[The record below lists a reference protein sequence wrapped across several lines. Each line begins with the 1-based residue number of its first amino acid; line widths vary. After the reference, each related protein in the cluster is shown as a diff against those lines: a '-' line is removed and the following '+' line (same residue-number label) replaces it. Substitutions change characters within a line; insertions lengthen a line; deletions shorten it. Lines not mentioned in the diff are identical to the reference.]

1 MFNRIN
7 LVILGRDQ
15 RAIEM
20 SDTKISDSV
29 TTVDDKELVEKLK
42 RHETTAAVELY
53 NAYFDRIYW
62 LVFSQVDG
70 DRDAAQDI
78 AQETFLAAFKS
89 ADRFRGQSKVYTWL
103 YSIANRKVADFY
115 RRRKREGK
123 HRADPL
129 ESQVYEAETDGTAE
143 SEETSKSIQQAL
155 SCLPLHYK
163 QVLLLKYVEEMPVAE
178 ICQVM
183 DRSSKSVEGLL
194 TRARRELRSEL
205 TAQKPK

>member
-1 MFNRIN
+1 
-7 LVILGRDQ
+7 VDGTD
-15 RAIEM
+15 
-20 SDTKISDSV
+20 ISGSAV
-29 TTVDDKELVEKLK
+29 AVNDKELVDKL
-42 RHETTAAVELY
+42 RNREPAAVVELC
-53 NAYFDRIYW
+53 NAYFDRIYR
-62 LVFSQVDG
+62 LVFNQVDG
-70 DRDAAQDI
+70 DRDVAQDI

-89 ADRFRGQSKVYTWL
+89 AHRFRGQSKVYTWL

-129 ESQVYEAETDGTAE
+129 ENQVSEAETDGTVE

>member
-1 MFNRIN
+1 VSLSRGVVNVDKTETPN
-7 LVILGRDQ
+7 
-15 RAIEM
+15 
-20 SDTKISDSV
+20 S
-29 TTVDDKELVEKLK
+29 TVAVSDKELVDKL
-42 RHETTAAVELY
+42 RNREPTAVVELC
-53 NAYFDRIYW
+53 NAYFDRIYR

-70 DRDAAQDI
+70 DRDVAQDI

-89 ADRFRGQSKVYTWL
+89 AHRFRGQSKVYTWL

-129 ESQVYEAETDGTAE
+129 ENQVSEAETDGTVE

>member
-1 MFNRIN
+1 VSLSRGVVNVDKTETPN
-7 LVILGRDQ
+7 
-15 RAIEM
+15 
-20 SDTKISDSV
+20 S
-29 TTVDDKELVEKLK
+29 TVPVSDKELVDKL
-42 RHETTAAVELY
+42 RNREPTAVVELC
-53 NAYFDRIYW
+53 NAYFDRIYR

-70 DRDAAQDI
+70 DRDVAQDI

-89 ADRFRGQSKVYTWL
+89 AHRFRGQSKVYTWL

>member
-1 MFNRIN
+1 MD
-7 LVILGRDQ
+7 GTD
-15 RAIEM
+15 
-20 SDTKISDSV
+20 ISGSAV
-29 TTVDDKELVEKLK
+29 AVNDKELVDKL
-42 RHETTAAVELY
+42 RNREPAAVVELC
-53 NAYFDRIYW
+53 NAYFDRIYR
-62 LVFSQVDG
+62 LVFNQVDG
-70 DRDAAQDI
+70 DRDVAQDI

-89 ADRFRGQSKVYTWL
+89 AHRFRGQSKVYTWL

-129 ESQVYEAETDGTAE
+129 ENQVSEAETDGTVE

>member
-1 MFNRIN
+1 
-7 LVILGRDQ
+7 VDGTD
-15 RAIEM
+15 
-20 SDTKISDSV
+20 ISGSAV
-29 TTVDDKELVEKLK
+29 AVNDKELVDKL
-42 RHETTAAVELY
+42 RNREPAAVVELC
-53 NAYFDRIYW
+53 NAYFDRIYR
-62 LVFSQVDG
+62 LVLNQVDG
-70 DRDAAQDI
+70 DRDVAQDI

-89 ADRFRGQSKVYTWL
+89 AHRFRGQSKVYTWL

-129 ESQVYEAETDGTAE
+129 ENQVSEAETDGTVE

>member
-1 MFNRIN
+1 VSLSRGVVNVDKTETPN
-7 LVILGRDQ
+7 
-15 RAIEM
+15 
-20 SDTKISDSV
+20 S
-29 TTVDDKELVEKLK
+29 TVAVSDKELVDKL
-42 RHETTAAVELY
+42 RNREPTAVVELC
-53 NAYFDRIYW
+53 NAYFDRIYR

-70 DRDAAQDI
+70 DRDVAQDI

-89 ADRFRGQSKVYTWL
+89 AHRFRGQSKVYTWL

-143 SEETSKSIQQAL
+143 SEETSESIQQVL

-163 QVLLLKYVEEMPVAE
+163 QVLLLKYVEEMPVAD

-183 DRSSKSVEGLL
+183 ERSAKSVEGLL

-205 TAQKPK
+205 AAQKPK

>member
-1 MFNRIN
+1 VSLSRGVVNVDKTETPN
-7 LVILGRDQ
+7 
-15 RAIEM
+15 
-20 SDTKISDSV
+20 S
-29 TTVDDKELVEKLK
+29 TVAVSDKELVDKL
-42 RHETTAAVELY
+42 RNREPTAVVELC
-53 NAYFDRIYW
+53 NAYFDRIYR

-70 DRDAAQDI
+70 DRDVAQDI

-89 ADRFRGQSKVYTWL
+89 AHRFRGQSKVYTWL

-143 SEETSKSIQQAL
+143 SEETSESIQQVL

-163 QVLLLKYVEEMPVAE
+163 QVLLLKYVEEMPVAD

-183 DRSSKSVEGLL
+183 ERSAKSVEGLL

>member
-1 MFNRIN
+1 
-7 LVILGRDQ
+7 VDGTD
-15 RAIEM
+15 
-20 SDTKISDSV
+20 ISGSAV
-29 TTVDDKELVEKLK
+29 AVNDKELVDKL
-42 RHETTAAVELY
+42 RNREPAAVVELC
-53 NAYFDRIYW
+53 NAYFDRIYR

-70 DRDAAQDI
+70 DRDVAQDI

-89 ADRFRGQSKVYTWL
+89 AHRFRGQSKVYTWL

-129 ESQVYEAETDGTAE
+129 ENQVSEAETDGTVE

>member
-1 MFNRIN
+1 
-7 LVILGRDQ
+7 VDGTD
-15 RAIEM
+15 
-20 SDTKISDSV
+20 ISGSAV
-29 TTVDDKELVEKLK
+29 AVNDKELVDKL
-42 RHETTAAVELY
+42 RNREPAAVVELC
-53 NAYFDRIYW
+53 NAYFDRIYR

-70 DRDAAQDI
+70 DRDVAQDI

-89 ADRFRGQSKVYTWL
+89 AHRFRGQSKVYTWL

-115 RRRKREGK
+115 RWRKREGK

-129 ESQVYEAETDGTAE
+129 ENQVSEAETDGTVE

>member
-1 MFNRIN
+1 
-7 LVILGRDQ
+7 VDGTD
-15 RAIEM
+15 
-20 SDTKISDSV
+20 ISGSAV
-29 TTVDDKELVEKLK
+29 AVNDKELVDKLK
-42 RHETTAAVELY
+42 NREPAAVVELC
-53 NAYFDRIYW
+53 NAYFDRIYR
-62 LVFSQVDG
+62 LVFNQVDG
-70 DRDAAQDI
+70 DRDVAQDI

-89 ADRFRGQSKVYTWL
+89 AHRFRGQSKVYTWL

-129 ESQVYEAETDGTAE
+129 ENQVSEAETDGTVE

>member
-1 MFNRIN
+1 
-7 LVILGRDQ
+7 VDGTD
-15 RAIEM
+15 
-20 SDTKISDSV
+20 ISGSAV
-29 TTVDDKELVEKLK
+29 TVNDKELVDKL
-42 RHETTAAVELY
+42 RNREPAAVVELC
-53 NAYFDRIYW
+53 NAYFDRIYR
-62 LVFSQVDG
+62 LVFNQVDG
-70 DRDAAQDI
+70 DRDVAQDI

-89 ADRFRGQSKVYTWL
+89 AHRFRGQSKVYTWL

-129 ESQVYEAETDGTAE
+129 ENQVSEAETDGTVE

>member
-1 MFNRIN
+1 
-7 LVILGRDQ
+7 VDGTD
-15 RAIEM
+15 
-20 SDTKISDSV
+20 ISGLAV
-29 TTVDDKELVEKLK
+29 AVNDKELVDKL
-42 RHETTAAVELY
+42 RNREPAAVVELC
-53 NAYFDRIYW
+53 NAYFDRIYR
-62 LVFSQVDG
+62 LVFNQVDG
-70 DRDAAQDI
+70 DRDVAQDI

-89 ADRFRGQSKVYTWL
+89 AHRFRGQSKVYTWL

-129 ESQVYEAETDGTAE
+129 ENQVSEAETDGTVE